1 MEMIDHIVPALM
13 NSVKAGV
20 GIVNRP
26 LAIRRLRREI
36 AHAPK
41 PFKIEV
47 GGHRFSRPGWIA
59 TDIGWR
65 SPLFMDASSRW
76 PFPDGSASLVYSDNV
91 IEHIS
96 MGGNRRLFREA
107 HRVLR
112 SGGRIR
118 LATPDIQRL
127 AGLYT
132 SRSTEAD
139 WHIGELRRKGYEAHH
154 YVDLLRAVFQDAG
167 HHVGYLWDM
176 EALSAE
182 LQDAGFEDI
191 VRFESSRSDTSELIG
206 LERRDERKSAPVML
220 IVEGV
225 RG

>member
-1 MEMIDHIVPALM
+1 MPMIDHIVPALKD
-13 NSVKAGV
+13 SAKCGV
-20 GIVNRP
+20 GVVNRP
-26 LAIRRLRREI
+26 FAVRRLRKEI
-36 AHAPK
+36 ANAPR

-47 GGHRFSRPGWIA
+47 GGHRFSRPGWIS

-65 SPLFMDASSRW
+65 SPLFMDATSRW
-76 PFPDGSASLVYSDNV
+76 PFPSGSASLVYSDNV

-132 SRSTEAD
+132 SRSTDAD
-139 WHIGELRRKGYEAHH
+139 WHIEHLRSKGYEAHH
-154 YVDLLRAVFQDAG
+154 YVDLLRVVFQDAG
-167 HHVGYLWDM
+167 HHIGYLWDM
-176 EALSAE
+176 DALSAE
-182 LQDAGFEDI
+182 LLDAGFEEI
-191 VRFESSRSDTSELIG
+191 VRFESSLSDTSELAA
-206 LERRDERKSAPVML
+206 LERRDERASAPVML
-220 IVEGV
+220 VMEGV
-225 RG
+225 RP